1 MIMGKQFVTFRII
14 IFSIGQTTDPLNL
27 ISIIVQDQ

>member
-1 MIMGKQFVTFRII
+1 MIMGKQFAIFRII